1 MASGKGSARPFRLD
15 AGEDQVDAG
24 QEILAVVVRANL
36 VGQAAGEGEGFGIQL
51 GPGDGDL
58 VEEAGAL
65 DVQLLRDPCV
75 RRVLRAHAE
84 DIAQQR
90 LDRAPRR
97 AFGHLQRAN
106 LLADALQ
113 QAIAA
118 SPGDIEAALAAYER
132 ELFPRSAAEA
142 QQAEPML
149 TEVCLGAEAPWS
161 LVDFFI
167 DNQPV

>member
-1 MASGKGSARPFRLD
+1 M
-15 AGEDQVDAG
+15 
-24 QEILAVVVRANL
+24 
-36 VGQAAGEGEGFGIQL
+36 
-51 GPGDGDL
+51 
-58 VEEAGAL
+58 
-65 DVQLLRDPCV
+65 
-75 RRVLRAHAE
+75 
-84 DIAQQR
+84 
-90 LDRAPRR
+90 DRAPRR

-161 LVDFFI
+161 LVDFFT